1 MVTYFHAQCLCSLH
15 FISFTTISWLVS
27 GKPKQYFAGCKPSA
41 AFSLSICYTS
51 RFYAILTHF
60 TQIMSSEVQY
70 CHPQLLIYTLCSQ
83 CEIISVNASSPLQ
96 PCLYH
101 RPQLVSLALWS
112 HHSQYNG
119 TSAAPSWDFI
129 HTHICLLCFSGPL
142 LHAGF
147 ITTKL
152 CMHQENKSAWTRW
165 QERAHQRSHKMHK
178 KNNIKEIWMK
188 LCITGIFSP
197 FLFCTHKPVSLPK
210 WHPNIE
216 IVQPAVATSVI
227 Q

>member
-1 MVTYFHAQCLCSLH
+1 M
-15 FISFTTISWLVS
+15 
-27 GKPKQYFAGCKPSA
+27 
-41 AFSLSICYTS
+41 
-51 RFYAILTHF
+51 
-60 TQIMSSEVQY
+60 QY

-83 CEIISVNASSPLQ
+83 CEIISVNASSQLQ

-101 RPQLVSLALWS
+101 RLQLVALALWS

-119 TSAAPSWDFI
+119 TSAAPSWDLTHK
-129 HTHICLLCFSGPL
+129 HTCTRAHTHIHICLLCFSGPL
-142 LHAGF
+142 LHGGF

-165 QERAHQRSHKMHK
+165 QERAHQRSRKMHK

-188 LCITGIFSP
+188 ACITGAFSL
-197 FLFCTHKPVSLPK
+197 FLFCTHKLVSLPK
-210 WHPNIE
+210 WHPNIL
-216 IVQPAVATSVI
+216 IVQPAAASSLI